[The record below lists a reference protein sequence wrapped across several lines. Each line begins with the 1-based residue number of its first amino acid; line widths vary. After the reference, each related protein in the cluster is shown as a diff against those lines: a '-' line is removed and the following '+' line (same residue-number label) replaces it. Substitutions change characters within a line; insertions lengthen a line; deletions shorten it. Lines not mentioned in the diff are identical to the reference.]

1 MRDEVQH
8 RRTANPHV
16 GGVEAPRAARR
27 RPSLGALCG
36 LCGLTL
42 AAAAPA
48 ALAQDQETV
57 VIGGGPGSVTTG
69 TYRPS
74 GSGVVVNDDVLDSL
88 GPGPTPK
95 LPYSGESDI
104 QSPAVA
110 GLPPGTAYRLPETG
124 QLVVTRPSTLLFP
137 PLKTPQSHLTL
148 TPPAAASATAPQAS
162 MQAAGNQAA
171 GGTSGKVA
179 SQLLIQPQEAPPSP
193 APSAAPAPQVVTQQ
207 DLAAAPKAMPETIP
221 ETTPEPPAAPEPAPA
236 PAEMGASA
244 ESPPSPSMT
253 APEPPSA
260 PSVSAP
266 ELPKPQVTAPQPKAA
281 AVESPPAPD
290 LVAPPTAPE
299 TAEPSAVAPSGQS
312 AALPGALGP
321 QRIDFAAGSAELTAV
336 ARQTLDGIA
345 ARMQSKK
352 SIRAQL
358 LAYAADA
365 GDGGSQARRLS
376 LSRALAVRAYL
387 IDKGVR
393 STRLDVRALG
403 SNVPVGPPDRVDIIP
418 QSSG

>member
-8 RRTANPHV
+8 GRTANPYV
-16 GGVEAPRAARR
+16 GGVEAARTVR
-27 RPSLGALCG
+27 SRPSLGTLCALCA
-36 LCGLTL
+36 LAL
-42 AAAAPA
+42 AAAAPP

-57 VIGGGPGSVTTG
+57 VIGGGPGSITTG
-69 TYRPS
+69 SYRPG
-74 GSGVVVNDDVLDSL
+74 GSGVTVNDDVLDSL
-88 GPGPTPK
+88 GPGPAPE

-148 TPPAAASATAPQAS
+148 TPPAASPQAS
-162 MQAAGNQAA
+162 GQAAGGQAA
-171 GGTSGKVA
+171 GGTSGKAA
-179 SQLLIQPQEAPPSP
+179 SQLLIEPKAPPPSP
-193 APSAAPAPQVVTQQ
+193 APSAAPAPQAVTQQ
-207 DLAAAPKAMPETIP
+207 DLAAAPEAMPETAP
-221 ETTPEPPAAPEPAPA
+221 EMAPEPPAAPEPAPA
-236 PAEMGASA
+236 PADMGASA
-244 ESPPSPSMT
+244 ETPPSQSMT
-253 APEPPSA
+253 APEPPSVPA
-260 PSVSAP
+260 VSAP
-266 ELPKPQVTAPQPKAA
+266 ELPKPQVTAPQPEA
-281 AVESPPAPD
+281 AVESPQAPD
-290 LVAPPTAPE
+290 LVAPPAAPE
-299 TAEPSAVAPSGQS
+299 TAAPSAAAPSGQS

-321 QRIDFAAGSAELTAV
+321 KRIDFAAGSAELTAV

-403 SNVPVGPPDRVDIIP
+403 SNVPDGPPDRVDIIP